1 MAITDETRHH
11 LYQRL
16 EEVLG
21 PEEAATL
28 MQHLPPVGWADVAT
42 KHDVA
47 HLETVLTLRTDQ
59 RFAIIDQRFDAI
71 DHRFDAIDQR
81 FTAIDQR
88 FTAIEHRFDERI
100 DSAVA
105 HFDERLAT
113 GLAGLELRM
122 LTALGEFRDEF
133 HAEQRMMQR
142 QVILLLLT
150 TLITISVATIGL
162 R

>member
-21 PEEAATL
+21 PEEATTL
-28 MQHLPPVGWADVAT
+28 MQHLPPAGWADVAT
-42 KHDVA
+42 KHDLD
-47 HLETVLTLRTDQ
+47 HLQTVLTLRMDNAELRTDQ

-71 DHRFDAIDQR
+71 DQRFDAMDR
-81 FTAIDQR
+81 R
-88 FTAIEHRFDERI
+88 
-100 DSAVA
+100 
-105 HFDERLAT
+105 FDERLAT
-113 GLAGLELRM
+113 GLAGLELKM

-142 QVILLLLT
+142 QVILLLLA
-150 TLITISVATIGL
+150 TLITISAATIGL
-162 R
+162 G